1 MELTLEPSWVQIANY
16 PWYEVSNQGDVRN
29 TRTNKILGRR
39 VDKDGYRQV
48 QLYNSGVGLNH
59 KVHRLV
65 AEAFIPHDIDRDQ
78 VNHLNG
84 NKEDNR
90 VENLQWCTRSE
101 NTRHAYDSLHFNAN
115 VGPAVSARTKLN
127 AEKVRDAIRLRNEGL
142 SVKEIAQLYDVS
154 IDSIYR
160 VTRKRCD

>member
-1 MELTLEPSWVQIANY
+1 MELNTEPQWLPIASH
-16 PWYEVSNQGDVRN
+16 PWYEISDRGDVRN

-39 VDKDGYRQV
+39 IDKDGYRLV
-48 QLYNSGVGLNH
+48 QLYNSGVGHNH

-65 AEAFIPHDIDRDQ
+65 AETFIGRDPDRDQ

-101 NTRHAYDSLHFNAN
+101 NTRHAYNELQFRAN
-115 VGPAVSARTKLN
+115 ISSAIKAHTKLD
-127 AEKVRDAIRLRNEGL
+127 ERKIREIIRLREEGV
-142 SVKEIAQLYDVS
+142 SVKEIAERYNVS
-154 IDSIYR
+154 IYSIYR
-160 VTRKRCD
+160 VSKKE